1 MTSLAVQDLK
11 RPRELREILSQE
23 REIFITKDGRPFAIM
38 IGVDAE
44 GADNTLR
51 EVRRAM
57 LSAAVS
63 RARSRTREQPISA
76 ADIEQEVMAYRKQRA
91 S

>member
-11 RPRELREILSQE
+11 RPRELREILAQE

-57 LSAAVS
+57 FSAAVS
-63 RARSRTREQPISA
+63 RVRSRTRVQPISA
-76 ADIEQEVMAYRKQRA
+76 AEIEQEVMASRKQRV

>member
-1 MTSLAVQDLK
+1 MISLAVQDLK
-11 RPRELREILSQE
+11 RPRELREILAQE

-57 LSAAVS
+57 FSAAVS
-63 RARSRTREQPISA
+63 RARSRTREQPFSA
-76 ADIEQEVMAYRKQRA
+76 AEIEQEVMASRKQRV

>member
-11 RPRELREILSQE
+11 RPRELREILVQE

-57 LSAAVS
+57 FSAAVS
-63 RARSRTREQPISA
+63 RARSRTREQPIA
-76 ADIEQEVMAYRKQRA
+76 AAEIEQEVMASRKQRV